1 MIETILISVMALA
14 WVPAVVLGARYMAT
28 GHLCRP
34 RSLPVRAANELLE
47 DAAKCCPVVH
57 PPMLP

>member
-1 MIETILISVMALA
+1 MIETILVSVMALA

-28 GHLCRP
+28 GYLCKR

-47 DAAKCCPVVH
+47 DSLVE
-57 PPMLP
+57 